1 MKSGSISALKYRI
14 IIVAKLA
21 KSESDDSTA
30 AGSTQNLLVIPQIG
44 KAKLCTPG
52 LYHFQCHAWMV

>member
-1 MKSGSISALKYRI
+1 MKYRI

-44 KAKLCTPG
+44 
-52 LYHFQCHAWMV
+52 